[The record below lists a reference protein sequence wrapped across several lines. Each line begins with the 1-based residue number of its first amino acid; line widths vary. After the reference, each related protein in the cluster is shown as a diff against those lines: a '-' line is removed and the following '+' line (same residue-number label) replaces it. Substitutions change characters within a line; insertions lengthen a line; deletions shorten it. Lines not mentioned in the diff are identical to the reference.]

1 MLESAIEIQSHDDCK
16 SQAAKF
22 NKTFVKKM
30 EDNDQFLVDKEL
42 PAETKHVLNYF
53 GVGRS
58 IAMTTNYLYLI

>member
-1 MLESAIEIQSHDDCK
+1 MLESAIEIQSPDDWK

-30 EDNDQFLVDKEL
+30 EDNDQFFIDKEL
-42 PAETKHVLNYF
+42 LAETKHVLNYF
-53 GVGRS
+53 GVGRN